1 MYLCISLCKEYQN
14 QASTENLLN
23 ANNMSVTIHKVN
35 TKDDLKRFIQ
45 FGIDLYE
52 GNEYFVPPLVYDERA
67 TLNMSKNPAFDHCDA
82 NYFMA
87 YRDGEIVGRIG
98 VIINHKSNE
107 IWKEKNARFGFVDF
121 IDDEE
126 VVDTLF
132 GAAESW
138 ARSRGMEKIH
148 GPLGFTDL
156 DHEGMLVEGYDQMS
170 TLSTIYNYP
179 YYVEH
184 MNRMGYLKDQDWV
197 EFLITIP
204 KETPERFLRATEIVK
219 KRSGLVIKHLQSKK
233 DVYPYAREIFKLI
246 NRAYKDLYGFVELTE
261 RQIDYYV
268 DMYIPMLRLEFL
280 SLVIRQEDNRLI
292 GVGIGLP
299 SIAKALQKAR
309 GRFVPTGW
317 YHLYR
322 ALKGKDNNV
331 LDLMLIAIEPEYQGK
346 GVNALIFNE
355 FIKSASRLGFDYAES
370 NPELDLNHRVKSMWD
385 DLEARQT
392 KRRRAFIKNL

>member
-1 MYLCISLCKEYQN
+1 
-14 QASTENLLN
+14 
-23 ANNMSVTIHKVN
+23 MSVVIQKVN
-35 TKDDLKRFIQ
+35 SKDDLMKFIQ

-52 GNEYFVPPLVYDERA
+52 GNEFFVPPLVYDERA
-67 TLNMSKNPAFDHCDA
+67 TLRMDKNPAFDHCDA
-82 NYFMA
+82 SYFLA
-87 YRDGEIVGRIG
+87 YRDGKTVGRIAA
-98 VIINHKSNE
+98 IINHKANE

-126 VVDTLF
+126 VVDALF

-156 DHEGMLVEGYDQMS
+156 DHEGMLVEGFDKMG

-179 YYVEH
+179 YYVDH
-184 MNRMGYLKDQDWV
+184 MERMGYAKDQDWV

-204 KETPERFLRATEIVK
+204 KEIPDRFLRASEIVK
-219 KRSGLVIKHLQSKK
+219 KRFGLDVKHLQSKK
-233 DVYPYAREIFKLI
+233 DVYPYAKEIFKLI
-246 NRAYKDLYGFVELTE
+246 NRAYKDLYGYVELTE

-280 SLVIRQEDNRLI
+280 TLVIRQEDNKLV

-299 SIAKALQKAR
+299 SIAKALQKAK
-309 GRFVPTGW
+309 GRFLPDGW

-322 ALKGKDNNV
+322 ALKGKGNNV
-331 LDLMLIAIEPEYQGK
+331 LDLLLVAVDPEYQGK
-346 GVNALIFNE
+346 GVNALLFNE
-355 FIKSASRLGFDYAES
+355 FIPAASRLGFEYAES
-370 NPELDLNHRVKSMWD
+370 NPELDVNHKVKSLWN
-385 DLEARQT
+385 DLEAKQT
-392 KRRRAFIKNL
+392 KRRRAFIKQL

>member
-1 MYLCISLCKEYQN
+1 
-14 QASTENLLN
+14 
-23 ANNMSVTIHKVN
+23 MSVTIHKVN
-35 TKDDLKRFIQ
+35 TKEELKKFIQ
-45 FGIDLYE
+45 FGIDLYD
-52 GNEYFVPPLVYDERA
+52 GNDYYVPPLVYDEQA
-67 TLNMSKNPAFDHCDA
+67 TLNRSKNPAFDHCDA
-82 NYFMA
+82 IYFMA

-98 VIINHKSNE
+98 VIINHKANE
-107 IWKEKNARFGFVDF
+107 TWKEKNARFGFVDF
-121 IDDEE
+121 IDDEQ
-126 VVDTLF
+126 VVDALF

-156 DHEGMLVEGYDQMS
+156 DHEGMLVEGFDQIS

-179 YYVEH
+179 YYVDH
-184 MNRMGYLKDQDWV
+184 MIRLGYVKDQDWV

-204 KETPERFLRATEIVK
+204 KVTPERFLRATEIVK
-219 KRSGLVIKHLQSKK
+219 KRSGLVVKHLQSKK

-246 NRAYKDLYGFVELTE
+246 NRAYKDLYGFVELTD

-280 SLVIRQEDNRLI
+280 ALVIRQEDNKLV

-299 SIAKALQKAR
+299 SIAKALQKAK
-309 GRFVPTGW
+309 GRFVPMGW

-331 LDLMLIAIEPEYQGK
+331 LDLMLIAVEPEYQGK

-355 FIKSASRLGFDYAES
+355 FIKSAGRLGFDYAES
-370 NPELDLNHRVKSMWD
+370 NPELDLNHRVKSLWD

>member
-1 MYLCISLCKEYQN
+1 
-14 QASTENLLN
+14 
-23 ANNMSVTIHKVN
+23 MSVIINKVT
-35 TKDDLKRFIQ
+35 TKDDLRKFIQ

-52 GNEYFVPPLVYDERA
+52 GNAYFVPPLIYDERA
-67 TLNMSKNPAFDHCDA
+67 TLNRSKNPAFDHCDA

-87 YRDGEIVGRIG
+87 FRDNVIVGRIG
-98 VIINHKSNE
+98 VIINHKANE
-107 IWKEKNARFGFVDF
+107 KWNERNARFGFVDF
-121 IDDEE
+121 IDDNE

-156 DHEGMLVEGYDQMS
+156 DHEGMLVEGFDQIS
-170 TLSTIYNYP
+170 TFSTIYNYP
-179 YYVEH
+179 YYVDQLE
-184 MNRMGYLKDQDWV
+184 RLGYVKDQDWV

-204 KETPERFLRATEIVK
+204 KDTPDRFARASEIVK
-219 KRSGLVIKHLQSKK
+219 KRSGLVVKHLQSKN
-233 DVYPYAREIFKLI
+233 DVYPYARDIFRLI
-246 NRAYKDLYGFVELTE
+246 NHAYKDLYGYVELTE
-261 RQIDYYV
+261 KQIDYYV

-280 SLVIRQEDNRLI
+280 ALVIRQDDNKLV

-299 SIAKALQKAR
+299 SIAKALQKAK

-317 YHLYR
+317 YHPYR

-331 LDLMLIAIEPEYQGK
+331 LDLLLVAVDPEYQGK

-355 FIKSASRLGFDYAES
+355 FIPAASRLGFDYAES
-370 NPELDLNHRVKSMWD
+370 NPELDLNHKVKSMWN
-385 DLEARQT
+385 DLEAKQT